1 VNDQDEGIALNCEL
15 VGLKNLKISHNWR
28 LEFDVFEVEQEKI
41 KDLIDLIQKPVVIGI
56 VPSE

>member
-15 VGLKNLKISHNWR
+15 VGLKNLKITHNWR

>member
-1 VNDQDEGIALNCEL
+1 VGI
-15 VGLKNLKISHNWR
+15 KNLKITHNWR
-28 LEFDVFEVEQEKI
+28 LEFDVYEVEQEKI

>member
-1 VNDQDEGIALNCEL
+1 
-15 VGLKNLKISHNWR
+15 

>member
-1 VNDQDEGIALNCEL
+1 MNDQDEGIALNCEL